1 MTTSIQF
8 VARAGLLAILASL
21 FVACGRPSPAGHDDH
36 DRGHADAASKG
47 PHGGRLLAEGLVAV
61 EVTIFERGVP
71 PEFRVYLYR
80 DGKPLPPEQGRVAIT
95 LARLGGV
102 VDTHAFAPAGEYL
115 RSDAE
120 VYEPHSFDVEV
131 RARVAGTDARWAYAS
146 HEGRTRITAA
156 AADGAGIRVKP
167 AGPATIRDEH
177 EVQGLIAPVEGR
189 RARVMARFP
198 GVVREV
204 RASTG
209 ERVAAGAVL
218 ALVESNESLQRY
230 AVAAPFA
237 GTVLARDA
245 SVGELTGSAPLFEVA
260 DLSRVWVDL
269 HVFGADAEHLAA
281 GHRVRVE
288 RLTDGVVAETA
299 IDLVL
304 PATATASQ
312 STIARATLDNADGRW
327 RPGAAVRAR
336 ITVAEREAALTVP
349 LTALQR
355 FRDWDAVFI
364 RVGDEYEVRPLE
376 LGERD
381 ATRVEVLAGLKPGDA
396 VVVEQSFL
404 IRADI
409 EKSGASHDH

>member
-1 MTTSIQF
+1 MTNPILL
-8 VARAGLLAILASL
+8 VVRAVLLHATMLLA
-21 FVACGRPSPAGHDDH
+21 ACGGSPPDAHDDH
-36 DRGHADAASKG
+36 DHDSAEAVPKG
-47 PHGGRLLAEGLVAV
+47 PHGGRLLSEGPLAV

-80 DGKPLPPEQGRVAIT
+80 NGQPLPPDQGRVAIA
-95 LARLGGV
+95 LARLGGR

-115 RSDAE
+115 SSSAE

-131 RARVAGTDARWAYAS
+131 RARVAGTDARWKYES
-146 HEGRTRITAA
+146 YEGRTRIATAA
-156 AADGAGIRVKP
+156 ADDAGIRVEP

-177 EVQGLIAPVEGR
+177 EVQGLIAPIEGR

-198 GVVREV
+198 GLVREL
-204 RASTG
+204 RAGTG
-209 ERVAAGAVL
+209 DRVEAGAVL
-218 ALVESNESLQRY
+218 AQVESNESLQRY
-230 AVAAPFA
+230 AVTAPFA

-245 SVGELTGSAPLFEVA
+245 SVGELTGGTPLFEVA

-269 HVFGADAEHLAA
+269 HVFGADAEHLAT

-288 RLTDGVVAETA
+288 RLTDGIVAETA
-299 IDLVL
+299 IDRVL

-336 ITVAEREAALTVP
+336 VTVAEREADLAVP

-364 RVGDEYEVRPLE
+364 RVGDVYEVRPLE

-381 ATRVEVLAGLKPGDA
+381 AVRVEVLAGLQPGDA

-409 EKSGASHDH
+409 EKSGATHDH